1 MDSSLKRKRAPFSP
15 EFSLEIKDVEET
27 AHLVL
32 RVLQEMEF
40 SVVISRSGFR
50 IAGHASKNS
59 WNRKARRDGARS
71 VPSNTEGEERPSLPS
86 AQVLDPFLPPDAP
99 ARTLFGLEVFVSKR
113 DRRVL
118 VSVLWTPP
126 AKVKDS
132 EAENQSRVHFQ
143 QFFEVFY
150 KKVVSQQT

>member
-1 MDSSLKRKRAPFSP
+1 M
-15 EFSLEIKDVEET
+15 EFKDVEET

-32 RVLQEMEF
+32 RVLQEMEC
-40 SVVISRSGFR
+40 SAVTSRNGFR

-71 VPSNTEGEERPSLPS
+71 GPSNAEGEERPSLPS

-99 ARTLFGLEVFVSKR
+99 AQALFGLEVYVSKR
-113 DRRVL
+113 DSKVH

-143 QFFEVFY
+143 QFFEVFLQEGRVTTDMTRQI
-150 KKVVSQQT
+150 KRKTEV